1 MKKLIVNQ
9 SYFDKIFSLYMPDKE
24 NFSNKARIYWLGRR
38 IVRKQLGIMPTYHY
52 MQNQEKLMMQ
62 RREIDQNPQ
71 FEQFFDDFE
80 VKYFQKKQAKKLL
93 EPFLRKISKCLIL
106 GSFGDLFANIF
117 KPRSCFKNPAL
128 SLFYLYSPLTSCK
141 K

>member
-38 IVRKQLGIMPTYHY
+38 VVRKQLGIMPTYHY

-106 GSFGDLFANIF
+106 G
-117 KPRSCFKNPAL
+117 
-128 SLFYLYSPLTSCK
+128 
-141 K
+141 

>member
-38 IVRKQLGIMPTYHY
+38 VVRKQLGIMPTYHY

-62 RREIDQNPQ
+62 RREIGQNPQ
-71 FEQFFDDFE
+71 FGQFFDDFE
-80 VKYFQKKQAKKLL
+80 VKYFQKKTSKKIVRAVFEKNIKVSDFELIWR
-93 EPFLRKISKCLIL
+93 PFCK
-106 GSFGDLFANIF
+106 
-117 KPRSCFKNPAL
+117 
-128 SLFYLYSPLTSCK
+128 YL
-141 K
+141 